1 MLGSEVLMFLFLLLA
16 FVLGPFAD
24 VLTGSGS
31 FRHTETFYYSLC
43 SRQLH

>member
-1 MLGSEVLMFLFLLLA
+1 MLGSEVLMFLFLLLV

-31 FRHTETFYYSLC
+31 FSHKETFYYSL
-43 SRQLH
+43 Q